1 MPEFP
6 HLCSIGGEHLVND
19 LFEDENILAHDL
31 TVESLRELKKKKK
44 KKKKNS
50 PSPEILIS
58 AVASCPL
65 SIENGLHCSGESN
78 AQ

>member
-44 KKKKNS
+44 KKKKKKPTK
-50 PSPEILIS
+50 PSL
-58 AVASCPL
+58 L
-65 SIENGLHCSGESN
+65 
-78 AQ
+78 